1 MQSELD
7 LFEIKDTEEARL
19 WVRPRERNVIG
30 CCDAR
35 SFVATRNADED
46 YTSIRKEKKNPD
58 CEASTYLLVAQVPFI
73 RYVQHFGYFF
83 GQPKTL
89 RVLKKKRFQSG

>member
-7 LFEIKDTEEARL
+7 LFEIKDAEEGL

-35 SFVATRNADED
+35 SFVATRNADGLTD
-46 YTSIRKEKKNPD
+46 MRITIRKEKKKP
-58 CEASTYLLVAQVPFI
+58 
-73 RYVQHFGYFF
+73 
-83 GQPKTL
+83 
-89 RVLKKKRFQSG
+89 